1 MKNDLIK
8 EMDKVN
14 YFNISE
20 DKILNND
27 RIKVYVV
34 QNKIDIYNEI
44 ARVMANKIKENNQKG
59 ILTSFILPVGP
70 RGQYKRFA
78 AILMSKELRFYLEHN
93 WQSAVLRKIIFKK
106 PTTCFPA
113 TFIKEHKNSSITFS
127 KNVLMD
133 YMRC

>member
-93 WQSAVLRKIIFKK
+93 WQSAVLRKAIFEK
-106 PTTCFPA
+106 PAPSFPV
-113 TFIKEHKNSSITFS
+113 TFLKGHKNSSITLS
-127 KNVLMD
+127 ENVLRK
-133 YMRC
+133 YVC

>member
-20 DKILNND
+20 DEILNND

-34 QNKIDIYNEI
+34 ENKIDIYNEI
-44 ARVMANKIKENNQKG
+44 ARVMANKIKENNQMD

-70 RGQYKRFA
+70 RGQYRRFA
-78 AILMSKELRFYLEHN
+78 EIFMSKELRFYLEHD
-93 WQSAVLRKIIFKK
+93 WQSAVLRKAIFEK
-106 PTTCFPA
+106 PTPSFPA
-113 TFIKEHKNSSITFS
+113 TFLKEYEDSSITVS
-127 KNVLMD
+127 KNVLRS
-133 YMRC
+133 YVC

>member
-20 DKILNND
+20 DEILNND

-34 QNKIDIYNEI
+34 ENKIDIYNEI
-44 ARVMANKIKENNQKG
+44 ARVMANKIKENNQMD

-70 RGQYKRFA
+70 RGQYRRFA
-78 AILMSKELRFYLEHN
+78 EIFMSKELRFYLEHD
-93 WQSAVLRKIIFKK
+93 WQSAVLRKAIFEK
-106 PTTCFPA
+106 PTPSFPA
-113 TFIKEHKNSSITFS
+113 TFLKEYEDSSITVS
-127 KNVLMD
+127 KNVL
-133 YMRC
+133 RS

>member
-20 DKILNND
+20 DEILNND

-34 QNKIDIYNEI
+34 ENKIDIYNEI
-44 ARVMANKIKENNQKG
+44 ARVMANKIKENNQMD

-70 RGQYKRFA
+70 RGQYRRFA
-78 AILMSKELRFYLEHN
+78 EIFMSKELRFYLEHD
-93 WQSAVLRKIIFKK
+93 WQSAILRKAIFEK
-106 PTTCFPA
+106 PTPSFPA
-113 TFIKEHKNSSITFS
+113 TFLKEYEDSSITVS
-127 KNVLMD
+127 KNVL
-133 YMRC
+133 RS